1 MNKLTDFQSQ
11 LECLASS
18 LGATLQ
24 LPDPDS
30 EKFCMRLIRLPVD
43 GPETI
48 IDIKSV
54 GYRYFVTT
62 TRFIEPLRLSLK
74 GSVNGELSE
83 NMRIRVE
90 ISSSECSANESM
102 ILECKNESI
111 YGLRSSFSPMDDV
124 DLFYFFFTDSVN
136 CVTATTTG
144 VYCKSDELWQRIIN
158 RSYGTELIPP
168 RRFSRRLTSYYFG

>member
-11 LECLASS
+11 LERVASS
-18 LGATLQ
+18 LGATLN
-24 LPDPDS
+24 LPDPKS
-30 EKFCMRLIRLPVD
+30 GKFCMRLIRLPVN

-62 TRFIEPLRLSLK
+62 TRFIEPLRLSMK
-74 GSVNGELSE
+74 GFMNGKFSE
-83 NMRIRVE
+83 KLTVPVE
-90 ISSSECSANESM
+90 ISSAECSGNEPM
-102 ILECKNESI
+102 IVECKNESI
-111 YGLRSSFSPMDDV
+111 HGLKSSFSSTDSV

-136 CVTATTTG
+136 CVTASTSDVFRQT
-144 VYCKSDELWQRIIN
+144 DELWQRIIN

-168 RRFSRRLTSYYFG
+168 RRFSRRLTSNFSA

>member
-11 LECLASS
+11 LERVASS
-18 LGATLQ
+18 LGATLN
-24 LPDPDS
+24 LPDPKS
-30 EKFCMRLIRLPVD
+30 GKFCMRLIRLPVN

-62 TRFIEPLRLSLK
+62 TRFIEPLRLSMK
-74 GSVNGELSE
+74 GFMNGKFSE
-83 NMRIRVE
+83 KLTVPVE
-90 ISSSECSANESM
+90 ISSAECSGNEPM
-102 ILECKNESI
+102 IVECKNESI
-111 YGLRSSFSPMDDV
+111 HGLKSSFSSTDNV

-136 CVTATTTG
+136 CVTASTSDVFRQT
-144 VYCKSDELWQRIIN
+144 DELWQRIIN

-168 RRFSRRLTSYYFG
+168 RRFSRRLTSNFSA

>member
-11 LECLASS
+11 LERLSS
-18 LGATLQ
+18 TLGATLH
-24 LPDPDS
+24 LPDPGS
-30 EKFCMRLIRLPVD
+30 GKFCMRLIRLPLD

-62 TRFIEPLRLSLK
+62 TRFIEPLRLSMK
-74 GSVNGELSE
+74 GFMSGKYSE
-83 NMRIRVE
+83 KLTIPVE
-90 ISSSECSANESM
+90 ISSSECSGNEPM
-102 ILECKNESI
+102 IVECKNESI
-111 YGLRSSFSPMDDV
+111 YGLRSSFSSIDDV

-136 CVTATTTG
+136 CVTATTTD
-144 VYCKSDELWQRIIN
+144 VYRQSDELWQRIIN

-168 RRFSRRLTSYYFG
+168 RRFSRRLTSNFSS